1 ADPLEQN
8 QTLLHKRA
16 ASCEAFTVF
25 IINGGITRR
34 NGGVLFNLQN
44 PAIFSHLASR
54 GSNQAVGRSSHK
66 MIEAA
71 MQSTTKGKIQTIRQ
85 AYFPSI
91 LQILG
96 VTGREDS
103 LFSMAMEYCIITA
116 NKTGASKCFSE
127 KKYTFQAENAMDCMD

>member
-1 ADPLEQN
+1 MLLRRQRLYARRSQCSLSMAGSREGMEGFYLTYKILPYFPIQLAEAGATGKQEHREQRQ
-8 QTLLHKRA
+8 QTKR
-16 ASCEAFTVF
+16 
-25 IINGGITRR
+25 
-34 NGGVLFNLQN
+34 
-44 PAIFSHLASR
+44 
-54 GSNQAVGRSSHK
+54 SNQAVGRSSHK

-103 LFSMAMEYCIITA
+103 LFSMAVEYCIITA
-116 NKTGASKCFSE
+116 NKTGASKWIMLSSILLR
-127 KKYTFQAENAMDCMD
+127 